1 MNEPGTSSPKCEI
14 LAAAVGLGAA
24 VASLCLLWVAR
35 QFIAGFFFALGA
47 LVVVAGVVIYLE

>member
-1 MNEPGTSSPKCEI
+1 MCNV

-24 VASLCLLWVAR
+24 AAFLCLLWIAR